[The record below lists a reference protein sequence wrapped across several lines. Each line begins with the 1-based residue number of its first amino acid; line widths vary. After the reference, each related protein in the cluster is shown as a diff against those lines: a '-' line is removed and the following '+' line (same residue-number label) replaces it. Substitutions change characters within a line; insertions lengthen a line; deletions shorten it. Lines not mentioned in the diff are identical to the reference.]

1 MTVDGAMTAE
11 GTTAG
16 GTDFTY
22 SGEELDSL
30 GEARN
35 YYAWISSRMAPY
47 LGPRMVEVG
56 AGIGTFL
63 SCLLELRPDARVT
76 AIEPADNNF
85 PHLARRFAADE
96 RVTAVHGY
104 LDGAL
109 PAAAAD
115 AVVAVN
121 VMEHVED
128 DAAFLRHAARAL
140 APGGHLCLFV
150 PALPALFGTLDEAF
164 EHHRRYTKRSLLQK
178 LAAAGLEPVEVRY
191 MNVTGIAAWW
201 LWSKVLRR
209 RTITATDARTYDR
222 WVVPVV
228 RALEDRITP
237 PVGNALLAV
246 ARKNVE
252 NGR

>member
-1 MTVDGAMTAE
+1 MPE
-11 GTTAG
+11 PS
-16 GTDFTY
+16 DFNY
-22 SGEELDSL
+22 SGEELDAL

-35 YYAWISSRMAPY
+35 YYRWISSRFAPY
-47 LGPRMVEVG
+47 LGARMVEVG

-63 SCLLELRPDARVT
+63 SYLLALRPEARVT

-85 PHLARRFAADE
+85 PHLARRFADDA

-104 LDGAL
+104 LDGAV
-109 PAAAAD
+109 PSAAAD

-128 DAAFLRHAARAL
+128 DAAFLSHAARAL
-140 APGGHLCLFV
+140 APGGHLLLFV
-150 PALPALFGTLDEAF
+150 PALPALFGTLDQAF
-164 EHHRRYTKRSLLQK
+164 EHYRRYTRPELLEK
-178 LAAAGLEPVEVRY
+178 LRAAGLEPVEVRY

-209 RTITATDARTYDR
+209 RTITAGDARVYDR

-228 RALEDRITP
+228 RFLEDRINP

-246 ARKNVE
+246 AKKTVE

>member
-1 MTVDGAMTAE
+1 MTVDGKK
-11 GTTAG
+11 GG

-35 YYAWISSRMAPY
+35 YYAWISSRFAPW
-47 LGPRMVEVG
+47 LGPRIVEVG

-63 SCLLELRPDARVT
+63 SHLLALRPDA
-76 AIEPADNNF
+76 
-85 PHLARRFAADE
+85 

-104 LDGAL
+104 LDGSL
-109 PAAAAD
+109 PAGEAD

-121 VMEHVED
+121 VVEHVED
-128 DAAFLRHAARAL
+128 DAAVLRAAARAL
-140 APGGHLCLFV
+140 APGGHLLLFV

-164 EHHRRYTKRSLLQK
+164 DHYRRYTRRELLEK
-178 LAAAGLEPVEVRY
+178 LAAAGLEPVEARY

-209 RTITATDARTYDR
+209 RTITAGDARTYDR

-228 RALEDRITP
+228 RWLEDRIDP

-246 ARKNVE
+246 ARKTVE
-252 NGR
+252 NEG

>member
-1 MTVDGAMTAE
+1 MTEGSRGDGAAAQT
-11 GTTAG
+11 

-35 YYAWISSRMAPY
+35 YYGWISSCMAPY
-47 LGPRMVEVG
+47 LGARMVEVG

-63 SCLLELRPDARVT
+63 AHLLALRPDARVT

-85 PHLARRFAADE
+85 PVLARRFAGDA
-96 RVTAVHGY
+96 RVTPVHGY
-104 LDGAL
+104 LDGTL
-109 PAAAAD
+109 PAGEAD

-128 DAAFLRHAARAL
+128 DAAFLRDAARAL
-140 APGGHLCLFV
+140 APGGHLLLFV

-164 EHHRRYTKRSLLQK
+164 EHFRRYTRPELLAK
-178 LAAAGLEPVEVRY
+178 LRAAGLEPVRVRY

-209 RTITATDARTYDR
+209 RTITAGDARTYDR

-228 RALEDRITP
+228 RFLEDRIDP
-237 PVGNALLAV
+237 PLGSALLAV
-246 ARKNVE
+246 ARKTVE

>member
-1 MTVDGAMTAE
+1 VPEPA
-11 GTTAG
+11 
-16 GTDFTY
+16 DFNY
-22 SGEELDSL
+22 SGEELDAL

-35 YYAWISSRMAPY
+35 YYRWISSRFAPY
-47 LGPRMVEVG
+47 LGARMVEVG

-63 SCLLELRPDARVT
+63 SYLLALRPDARVT

-85 PHLARRFAADE
+85 PHLARRFADDP

-104 LDGAL
+104 LDGAV
-109 PAAAAD
+109 ASGAAD

-140 APGGHLCLFV
+140 APGGHLLLFV
-150 PALPALFGTLDEAF
+150 PALPALFGTLDQAF
-164 EHHRRYTKRSLLQK
+164 EHYRRYTRPALLEK
-178 LAAAGLEPVEVRY
+178 LRAAGLEPVEVRY

-209 RTITATDARTYDR
+209 RTITAGDARVYDR

-228 RALEDRITP
+228 RFLEDRFTP
-237 PVGNALLAV
+237 PVGNALLAI

>member
-1 MTVDGAMTAE
+1 MTVDANAMTVDRK
-11 GTTAG
+11 TG

-63 SCLLELRPDARVT
+63 SHLLALRPDARVT

-85 PHLARRFAADE
+85 PLLARRFAGDA
-96 RVTAVHGY
+96 RVTPVHGY
-104 LDGAL
+104 LDGSL
-109 PAAAAD
+109 PAGGAD

-128 DAAFLRHAARAL
+128 DAAFLRDAARAL
-140 APGGHLCLFV
+140 APGGHLLLFV

-164 EHHRRYTKRSLLQK
+164 DHHRRYTKRGLVEK

-209 RTITATDARTYDR
+209 RTITAADARTYDR

-246 ARKNVE
+246 ARKP
-252 NGR
+252 

>member
-1 MTVDGAMTAE
+1 LEESNEAA
-11 GTTAG
+11 AG
-16 GTDFTY
+16 EFNY

-35 YYAWISSRMAPY
+35 YYGWITAGFAPW
-47 LGPRMVEVG
+47 LGARMVEVG
-56 AGIGTFL
+56 AGIGTFTAF
-63 SCLLELRPDARVT
+63 LLEARTDGHVTAVEPAANNFPRLAKRWAGDARVT
-76 AIEPADNNF
+76 TV
-85 PHLARRFAADE
+85 R
-96 RVTAVHGY
+96 GY
-104 LDGAL
+104 LDDTF
-109 PAAAAD
+109 PAGSAD

-128 DAAFLRHAARAL
+128 DAAFLGHAARAL
-140 APGGHLCLFV
+140 APGGHLLLFV
-150 PALPALFGTLDEAF
+150 PALPALFGTLDQAF
-164 EHHRRYTKRSLLQK
+164 EHYRRYTRPELLEK
-178 LAAAGLEPVEVRY
+178 LRAAGLEPVEVRY

-209 RTITATDARTYDR
+209 RTITAGDARVYDR

-228 RALEDRITP
+228 RFLEDRFTP
-237 PVGNALLAV
+237 PVGNALLAI